1 MAPCAADKSVRETA
15 AGGGGPCQPA
25 GTAAADRVASFF
37 FFVFRKDH
45 GLLLGPRFSAGGALA
60 CAYGAL
66 WSVRSVGCV
75 RRLDRQ
81 KSALAILPSAAARC
95 RAKKVCMEACRSSR
109 LGEQQVAK
117 GYHQSTNSP
126 SSLYPKC
133 RRPRCLSL
141 CPASLYSVTYRIH
154 RSEIANRNHPKKKI
168 LKDDKNMT
176 LACSVLIVY
185 RKKIAVQLA
194 FFFLFFFQSQRN
206 EMRREQRT
214 SMRHRRVFASSSTK
228 MFTIR
233 THVPRFCKKS
243 AKSAGLRVCDL

>member
-1 MAPCAADKSVRETA
+1 MRWPFCRR
-15 AGGGGPCQPA
+15 P
-25 GTAAADRVASFF
+25 
-37 FFVFRKDH
+37 
-45 GLLLGPRFSAGGALA
+45 PRG
-60 CAYGAL
+60 
-66 WSVRSVGCV
+66 VE
-75 RRLDRQ
+75 Q
-81 KSALAILPSAAARC
+81 
-95 RAKKVCMEACRSSR
+95 KVCMEACRSSR